1 MEYEDRMKREA
12 FECSLCGA
20 ELEKKKIPMDIFFGY
35 SNYKTTGCK
44 FTRKIQEKSGEKKKD
59 LT

>member
-1 MEYEDRMKREA
+1 MKRET